1 MKKLLP
7 IIVLIVAAAIGV
19 GAGKFLQ
26 PIPEKDI
33 SETPVEQ
40 SEADERQSTRAPSQP
55 PRDPDEVIEYVKLNN
70 QFVVPIVVDERVAS
84 LIVISLSIETTDAR
98 KDDVLRKEPKLR
110 DSFLQVL
117 FTHANLGGFKGEFTR
132 VDKLNSLRRLL
143 LEVAQRDVGKDAVYD
158 VLILEIARQ
167 DY

>member
-7 IIVLIVAAAIGV
+7 IIVFVIFAAIGV

-26 PIPEKDI
+26 PEPEKEVAEMPLDE
-33 SETPVEQ
+33 SEAGTPVP
-40 SEADERQSTRAPSQP
+40 TRSPDQP
-55 PRDPDEVIEYVKLNN
+55 PRDPDEIIEYVKLNN

-84 LIVISLSIETTDAR
+84 LIVMSLSIETTDAK

-117 FTHANLGGFKGEFTR
+117 FTHANLGGFNGEFTR

-143 LEVAQRDVGKDAVYD
+143 LEVAQRDVGKEAVYD

>member
-7 IIVLIVAAAIGV
+7 IIVFILFAAIGV

-26 PIPEKDI
+26 PAPEVEVVEAPTEEG
-33 SETPVEQ
+33 ET
-40 SEADERQSTRAPSQP
+40 DEPLPTRSPDQP

-70 QFVVPIVVDERVAS
+70 QFVVPIVIDERVAS
-84 LIVISLSIETTDAR
+84 LIVMSLSIETTDLK

-117 FTHANLGGFKGEFTR
+117 FTHANLGGFNGEFTR

-143 LEVAQRDVGKDAVYD
+143 VEVAQRDVGKEAVYD